1 MRELEN
7 KKNQTETSGNDSEP
21 FNNDDYRAE
30 VVADSIS
37 PEEIRL
43 TSVEVTMAR
52 FVLAELNTHR
62 MFSRNSAS
70 SRAIPVEKQLLRI
83 LKKPYLPQEWGQ
95 NATGMSSKESLSAEE
110 TEVANR
116 IWLTA
121 RDCMAAYS
129 NRLSGGTENVKSP
142 ELQDILRD
150 NDLNKDYGEDTLEDS
165 RVHKQFVN
173 RLLEP
178 FMYHTVLITATEWDN
193 FFALRINEAAQPEIR
208 RAAELIKRA
217 IDESLPRETDY
228 DEWHMPYID
237 ASLHRIFKP
246 ESLKKVS
253 TARAARLSYLNQ
265 QKHQQSLTEG
275 KPIEEIID
283 EDIRLHNRLVTSGH
297 MSPLEHVAT
306 PFTKSDWQ
314 TINRLKMMISTNH
327 YLNDQLEF
335 HGNFKGWHQYRKDM
349 PHEDDFSYQNA
360 A

>member
-1 MRELEN
+1 MRELEI
-7 KKNQTETSGNDSEP
+7 KKNPAETSGNGLKI

-43 TSVEVTMAR
+43 ISVEVTMAR

-95 NATGMSSKESLSAEE
+95 NAAGMSSKESLSAED
-110 TEVANR
+110 TEKANR
-116 IWLTA
+116 IWRSA

-129 NRLSGGTENVKSP
+129 NRLSGGTENVKDP
-142 ELQDILRD
+142 ELQDILKD
-150 NDLNKDYGEDTLEDS
+150 NDLNRDYGEDILEDS
-165 RVHKQFVN
+165 KAHKQFVN

-178 FMYHTVLITATEWDN
+178 FMYHTVLITATEWNN

-228 DEWHMPYID
+228 SEWHMPYID
-237 ASLHRIFKP
+237 TNLHRIFKP
-246 ESLKKVS
+246 ETLKKVS
-253 TARAARLSYLNQ
+253 TARTARLSYLNQ
-265 QKHQQSLTEG
+265 QKHQKSLAEG
-275 KPIEEIID
+275 KSIEEIIN
-283 EDIRLHNRLVTSGH
+283 EDARLHNRLVASGH
-297 MSPLEHVAT
+297 MSPLEHVAA

-314 TINRLKMMISTNH
+314 TINRLKMSLDADH
-327 YLNDQLEF
+327 YLYDQLEF
-335 HGNFKGWHQYRKDM
+335 HGNFKGWHQYRKEI
-349 PHEDDFSYQNA
+349 PHEDDFSYQEA